1 MKDASRSQGPDDGR
15 FAGVARRA
23 DSLTM
28 LRADSGQVAGT
39 SKCGACLPVVITN
52 IRAIR
57 RLEAGLPASGE
68 AGLGDHAMGAL
79 KSSAPDIEMQG
90 KEFLA
95 SELSRLFTAIQSPS
109 MSLGNGLD
117 EQVGEL
123 RTVVSADYREASG
136 FPSSMVARELAGIVE
151 TEVKPRSQI
160 WRSLPNSKR
169 FSRALEIFA
178 AERVTVWGAP
188 YLRGAGLGLW
198 GFSFRL
204 GGGEAAKSGI
214 FLNTAHAAGAI
225 ATTMA
230 HEIGH
235 LVQSYILNQKQPG
248 AALLDGTFAEHLDQE
263 SELFA
268 DSLVSLVA
276 YDRSVVR
283 NLGLRY
289 EACLLKPNSVADAAR
304 YGYAEICP
312 EFRVD
317 IFSQRL
323 SAEWRLRYLTSLVHY
338 LKLRCALFHSAG
350 I

>member
-1 MKDASRSQGPDDGR
+1 MGAQKSSLPNIDGR
-15 FAGVARRA
+15 
-23 DSLTM
+23 
-28 LRADSGQVAGT
+28 
-39 SKCGACLPVVITN
+39 
-52 IRAIR
+52 
-57 RLEAGLPASGE
+57 
-68 AGLGDHAMGAL
+68 
-79 KSSAPDIEMQG
+79 
-90 KEFLA
+90 EFLA
-95 SELSRLFTAIQSPS
+95 SELSRLFMAVQSPS
-109 MSLGNGLD
+109 RSTGIELENP
-117 EQVGEL
+117 VGEL

-136 FPSSMVARELAGIVE
+136 LPSTALARELSSVVE
-151 TEVKPRSQI
+151 SDVKPRAQT

-169 FSRALEIFA
+169 FSRALEVFA
-178 AERVTVWGAP
+178 AEPITVRGAP

-198 GFSFRL
+198 GFSFKL
-204 GGGEAAKSGI
+204 GLGKAAKTGI

-235 LVQSYILNQKQPG
+235 LVQGQILNKKEQDV
-248 AALLDGTFAEHLDQE
+248 ALLDGTFAEHLDHE

-268 DSLVSLVA
+268 DCLVSLMA

-283 NLGLRY
+283 HIGVKY

-312 EFRVD
+312 EFRID
-317 IFSQRL
+317 IFSPRL

-338 LKLRCALFHSAG
+338 LKLRCALFHTAG